1 MHIRSLEIVGFKSF
15 PERTQVPLSPGLSA
29 VVGPNGCGKSNIIDA
44 VRWVMGEQSPRT
56 LRGRN
61 MDDVLF
67 NGSLNRPAS
76 ALAEVTLTLTRE
88 ADPEAGLGPAETSV
102 TRRLYR
108 SGDSEYLL
116 NRLPCRLKDIVRF
129 FTDQGVG
136 TRAYGII
143 EQGRVGWLV
152 DARPEERRGL
162 IDEAAGITG
171 YKQQKKEAER
181 KIQSAADNLE
191 NVRVIKAE
199 TKKQLDQIARA
210 AAKAA
215 RYRALKDELRELD
228 LVLSARAMTETRARR
243 RELAEGREDSR
254 RRLKAL
260 LADLELADVEMENI
274 RLNLGRQE
282 REVEDLSASW
292 HAQVAARDLAVKE
305 AEYAAAGLEQAEK
318 RRIQVLEEAAR
329 LEAELER
336 RKEDRARLAE
346 EAAALEGDSL
356 AARSGADDLRARW
369 QAGREAFDLLNR
381 DLERAEGE
389 RAAEEKA
396 VAALAEKL
404 AGSETLLAHHQER
417 REVLAAEAGRA
428 GEAVQSLN
436 EKRASAALGRAQ
448 AAEALRASE
457 ETAVQRRA
465 DRGRAEEALAAARG
479 RAAAA
484 ETAWAAL
491 RARLETLRGLR
502 ESFAWYPEGVKA
514 LMAAPELKEAGL
526 LGPLAE
532 ILEIPDGFE
541 AAAEAGLGERL
552 AWLVARDRAAAVS
565 ALEFA
570 EARSLGRCAFICR
583 DELTQEPARALL
595 GDFQLAEN
603 LSAAGAGVVLTRDGR
618 YAGQAFLA
626 GGRPGTAAGDDEA
639 GLLAR
644 LKEVEAL
651 AGRESRAEAELAELK
666 AAADNETLAWR
677 AADAAAAAAAE
688 DRSRVAAG
696 LAEAERHLALAGQ
709 EVGQAEKRVES
720 LAGDLAATEREVEE
734 LTRSLAEGRA
744 GRAEA
749 EARAEAA
756 RGRAE
761 TLRQRLREAAEA
773 LEESRQASEA
783 AQARAAAL
791 ADRLDRVGHEL
802 SLTDRGLAE
811 AAAGLAA
818 RTGEAESLAG
828 QLDEFKAKVG
838 RLAEETASWP
848 EKLSRSEAALSEA
861 RRNLAGAREKHQA
874 RENEA
879 KDLRRRREEGLVLL
893 SGQDTEL
900 VRLDSGL
907 ERLAEDLR
915 RDWRVIL
922 FDPEETEGPEPA
934 SPEPAVQEPAEE
946 AVPAD
951 AESGETGEGAP
962 VALTFL
968 DGREYAA
975 RPLPEEAPS
984 RRDALRAKLEDL
996 GEVSLG
1002 AIEREVE
1009 LKAEYERYQNQYEE
1023 LTRAMADLKS
1033 SIGRLNHTC
1042 RLLFGETFQA
1052 VNEKFR
1058 EIFPILFEGG
1068 QGWLSLTDGS
1078 DPLESGVEIHVHPPG
1093 KKLLVMSL
1101 LSGGEKALTALA
1113 LIFALYLIKPSPFCL
1128 LDETDAPL
1136 DEANIDRFNR
1146 LLQRL
1151 SRASQIIMVTHNKRT
1166 MQICRT
1172 LYGVTMESPGVSR
1185 LVSVNL
1191 AEAEVMA
1198 DA

>member
-15 PERTQVPLSPGLSA
+15 PERTRVPLAPGLIA

-44 VRWVMGEQSPRT
+44 VRWVMGEQSPKT

-67 NGSLNRPAS
+67 NGSQNRPAS
-76 ALAEVTLTLTRE
+76 ALAEVTLTMTRE
-88 ADPEAGLGPAETSV
+88 ADAGLGPAETSV

-116 NRLPCRLKDIVRF
+116 NRVPCRLKDIVRF

-152 DARPEERRGL
+152 DARPEERRSL

-181 KIQSAADNLE
+181 KLQSAADNLE

-215 RYRALKDELRELD
+215 RYQALKEELRELD
-228 LVLSARAMTETRARR
+228 LVLSARALTETRARR
-243 RELAEGREDSR
+243 RELAAGREEGR
-254 RRLKAL
+254 RRLSSL
-260 LADLELADVEMENI
+260 LAELELAEVEMENI
-274 RLNLGRQE
+274 RLNLGSQE
-282 REVEDLSASW
+282 REVEDLSAAW
-292 HAQVAARDLAVKE
+292 HTQVAARDLGLKE
-305 AEYAAAGLEQAEK
+305 AEYAAAGLDQAEK
-318 RRIQVLEEAAR
+318 RRVQVLEEAAR
-329 LEAELER
+329 LEAELGR
-336 RKEDRARLAE
+336 QREDQARLTAVAADL
-346 EAAALEGDSL
+346 EAGSR

-369 QAGREAFDLLNR
+369 LAGREAFDCLNR
-381 DLERAEGE
+381 DLEQAEGE

-396 VAALAEKL
+396 AAALAEKL
-404 AGSETLLAHHQER
+404 AGSESLLAHHGER
-417 REVLAAEAGRA
+417 REILAAEAGLA
-428 GEAVQSLN
+428 GEAVSALQ
-436 EKRASAALGRAQ
+436 EKRAGLARVRAG
-448 AAEALRASE
+448 AAEALEA
-457 ETAVQRRA
+457 
-465 DRGRAEEALAAARG
+465 AEEAGARRESERRLAEEAAAEARL

-484 ETAWAAL
+484 EAAWAAL

-502 ESFAWYPEGVKA
+502 ENFGWYPEGVKA

-532 ILEIPDGFE
+532 FLEIPDGFE

-552 AWLVARDRAAAVS
+552 AWLVARDRAAAVA

-570 EARSLGRCAFICR
+570 EARNLGRCGFICR
-583 DELTQEPARALL
+583 DELAPELARALL
-595 GDFQLAEN
+595 GDFQLADH
-603 LSAAGAGVVLTRDGR
+603 LPAAGSGVVLTRDGR
-618 YAGQAFLA
+618 YSGQAFLA
-626 GGRPGTAAGDDEA
+626 GGRPGAAAGDEA

-644 LKEVEAL
+644 LKELEAL
-651 AGRESRAEAELAELK
+651 AGRESQAEAELAGLK
-666 AAADNETLAWR
+666 TAAATADEARRL
-677 AADAAAAAAAE
+677 ADAAAAEAAGN
-688 DRSRVAAG
+688 RSRAAAG

-709 EVGQAEKRVES
+709 EAGQAEKRALA
-720 LAGDLAATEREVEE
+720 LAGDLAATDRAVEE

-749 EARAEAA
+749 EARAGAA
-756 RGRAE
+756 RARAE
-761 TLRQRLREAAEA
+761 ELRLRLREAAGT
-773 LEESRQASEA
+773 LEESRQASEEA
-783 AQARAAAL
+783 AARAAAL
-791 ADRLDRVGHEL
+791 ADRLERAGHDL
-802 SLTDRGLAE
+802 ALAE
-811 AAAGLAA
+811 RHLAETEAGLKDRA
-818 RTGEAESLAG
+818 GEAESLAG
-828 QLDEFKAKVG
+828 QLDELKAKVG
-838 RLAEETASWP
+838 RLAEETAAWP
-848 EKLSRSEAALSEA
+848 EKLGRSEAALNAA
-861 RRNLAGAREKHQA
+861 RRNLAEAREKYQA
-874 RENEA
+874 RENQAREM
-879 KDLRRRREEGLVLL
+879 RRRREESQALL
-893 SGQDTEL
+893 NGQETEL
-900 VRLDSGL
+900 VKLDMHL

-915 RDWRVIL
+915 RDWRVVMG
-922 FDPEETEGPEPA
+922 D
-934 SPEPAVQEPAEE
+934 QEE
-946 AVPAD
+946 APA
-951 AESGETGEGAP
+951 GEDSPA
-962 VALTFL
+962 ALTFL
-968 DGREYAA
+968 DGREWAA
-975 RPLPEEAPS
+975 RPLPEEAPA
-984 RRDALRAKLEDL
+984 RRETLKAKLEDL

-1002 AIEREVE
+1002 SIEREAE
-1009 LKAEYERYQNQYEE
+1009 LKAEYERYQSQFEE
-1023 LTRAMADLKS
+1023 LTRAMADLRT

-1042 RLLFGETFQA
+1042 RLLFGETFKA
-1052 VNEKFR
+1052 VDEKFR

-1068 QGWLSLTDGS
+1068 QGWLSLTDES

-1151 SRASQIIMVTHNKRT
+1151 SRASQIIMVTHNRRT

-1172 LYGVTMESPGVSR
+1172 LYGVTMETPGVSR